1 MKNECKLCPFRKQTK
16 MTNYNYNSFGG
27 APVNTVYEEDFL
39 ECLKEKCLAW
49 HELKN
54 DCRLM
59 EK

>member
-1 MKNECKLCPFRKQTK
+1 MKECNKLCPFRKETR
-16 MTNYNYNSFGG
+16 MTGYNYSNFGG
-27 APVNTVYEEDFL
+27 APVNTVYDEEFL
-39 ECLKEKCLAW
+39 ECLKEKCRAW

>member
-1 MKNECKLCPFRKQTK
+1 MKNECKLCPFPKQTK
-16 MTNYNYNSFGG
+16 MTNYNYSNFGG

-39 ECLKEKCLAW
+39 ECLKKECQAW
-49 HELKN
+49 NELKN